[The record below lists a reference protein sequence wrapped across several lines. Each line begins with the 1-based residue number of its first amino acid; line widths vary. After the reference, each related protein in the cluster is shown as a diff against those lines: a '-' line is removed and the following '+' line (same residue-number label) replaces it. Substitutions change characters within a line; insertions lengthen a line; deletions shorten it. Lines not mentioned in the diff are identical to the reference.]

1 MKRICVY
8 CGSSYGEHPIY
19 VQAAKAMGE
28 AIARR
33 GDELVYGGGKVGLMG
48 TVADAALAA
57 GGSVIGIMPQF
68 LVDKEIAHKGLTELR
83 VVDTMHNRKEML
95 MRIADAIIALPGGWG
110 TYDELAEAVTWAQLG
125 LHSKPIGILNVS
137 GFYNPL
143 LAQMDHAIAEGFVR
157 PAHRDLLI
165 VDEDIPNLLKR
176 IDAFVPPAGVVK
188 WQSADDKVNR

>member
-28 AIARR
+28 AIANR

-110 TYDELAEAVTWAQLG
+110 TYDELAEAMTWAQLG

-137 GFYNPL
+137 GFYNPI

-188 WQSADDKVNR
+188 WQSADDNVNR